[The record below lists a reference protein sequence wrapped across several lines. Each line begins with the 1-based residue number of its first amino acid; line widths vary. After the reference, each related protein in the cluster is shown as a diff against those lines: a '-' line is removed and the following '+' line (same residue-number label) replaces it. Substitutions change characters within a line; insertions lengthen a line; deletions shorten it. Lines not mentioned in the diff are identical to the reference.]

1 MMLEFGDGQA
11 EAVRNIFESQQWIV
25 EAVKNDYSH
34 RPRSLIL
41 KRN

>member
-1 MMLEFGDGQA
+1 MLEFGDGHVDAIRKLFDAQK
-11 EAVRNIFESQQWIV
+11 WIV
-25 EAVKNDYSH
+25 EAGKEDYSH